1 MMNGWMIINASSY
14 LESEKL
20 MATKELLREDM
31 IIANEKQKD
40 LLKKL
45 DLLLESKK
53 SKDKEKAL
61 QITHDVAKLQDFIMM
76 AENTLKMAE

>member
-40 LLKKL
+40 LLKKR

>member
-1 MMNGWMIINASSY
+1 MMNGWMIINAKNY

-40 LLKKL
+40 LLKKR
-45 DLLLESKK
+45 DLLLGSKK

-61 QITHDVAKLQDFIMM
+61 QITHDVARLQDFIMM

>member
-20 MATKELLREDM
+20 MATKELLRE
-31 IIANEKQKD
+31 
-40 LLKKL
+40 
-45 DLLLESKK
+45 ESKK

>member
-1 MMNGWMIINASSY
+1 MNGWMIINASSY

-40 LLKKL
+40 LLKKR

-61 QITHDVAKLQDFIMM
+61 QITHDVAKLQRPFKLPTMLQSYRI
-76 AENTLKMAE
+76 L